1 LYPQSS
7 SPELPISLSCAS
19 SLQRGE
25 RTISNFD
32 NEITPRTARSSSSFM
47 QQETR
52 QLLDIVTSNEDL
64 DMSKLASEV

>member
-1 LYPQSS
+1 MYPQSS

-47 QQETR
+47 QETK
-52 QLLDIVTSNEDL
+52 QLLDIVTSNENL